1 MTQQNTIADWR
12 DGVRYAHK
20 IVKGEIKACR
30 NVKLACERFLRQLQD
45 KTWEWEFKV
54 EYVAHVLEFMS
65 MLKHTKGPDAGKP
78 LVLEGFQIMALC
90 AIYGFRH
97 KADNSKRLVSDV
109 IIFIPRK
116 AGKSTLT
123 AGIGLYELAFGEAGA
138 EVLTLAT
145 NREQASIVFDAAKG
159 FVETM
164 PMELAA
170 VYDVN
175 KSLISKVGDSQTMF
189 KALSR
194 DNKKTGDGKNPSCA
208 IIDEGAA
215 IVDRNS
221 IEVIFSGMV
230 ARKNPLRVYI
240 TTASFTKDT
249 KFYED
254 MQMLETMLRGEAT
267 DNPRWF
273 GLLYGLDPED
283 DWADPEVWAKA
294 NPMHGISVFSEAIEA
309 RAAEAKHKPAALNE
323 FLCKTLNVFVS
334 ANSAWVD
341 RAYWDK
347 AAVLRHRVGEEP
359 EAVFIGFDLASTR
372 DLNAVCTLK
381 RYGEDDFEAEF
392 MYFLPEAGLELIPK
406 HYQDVFRVA
415 KSSGILHITEGNV
428 MDNNEIYSYITR
440 QHQKYQ
446 HVIKEIGYDSYNA
459 ASLVSKLFEDQLP
472 VKKVGQGMAV
482 LSNPSKHVEK
492 LILAEKIKHDGNPF
506 TGWQLG
512 NCEVYED
519 VQGNIKVRKNEA
531 DKAAKVDG
539 IVALIIAMHCAL
551 DNPVASESYGFRE
564 F

>member
-1 MTQQNTIADWR
+1 MTDWK
-12 DGVRYAHK
+12 DGVRYASK
-20 IVKGEIKACR
+20 VVKQEIKACR
-30 NVKLACERFLRQLQD
+30 NVQLACARFLRQLAD
-45 KTWEWEFKV
+45 KNWGWEFKV
-54 EYVAHVLEFMS
+54 EYVEHALEFMS
-65 MLKHTKGPDAGKP
+65 MLRHTKGPDAGKP
-78 LVLEGFQIMALC
+78 LVLEPFQILAIS

-97 KADNSKRLVSDV
+97 KADVDRRLVSDV

-123 AGIGLYELAFGEAGA
+123 AGIGLYELAFGETGA

-164 PMELAA
+164 PTELNAIYG
-170 VYDVN
+170 VT
-175 KSLISKVGDSQTMF
+175 KGLISKAGDSQSMF

-230 ARKNPLRVYI
+230 ARKNPLRIYI

-254 MQMLETMLRGEAT
+254 MQMFETMLHGEAQ

-273 GLLYGLDPED
+273 GLLYSLDLED
-283 DWADPEVWAKA
+283 DWRDPEVWAKA
-294 NPMHGISVFSEAIEA
+294 NPMHGISIFSEAIAA
-309 RAAEAKHKPAALNE
+309 RAEEAKHKPAALNE
-323 FLCKTLNVFVS
+323 FLCKTLNLFVS

-341 RAYWDK
+341 RAHWDK
-347 AAVLRHRVGEEP
+347 TAGKITNREP
-359 EAVFIGFDLASTR
+359 EAVFMGFDMASTR

-381 RYGEDDFEAEF
+381 RYAEDDFEVE
-392 MYFLPEAGLELIPK
+392 MKYFLPEAGMELIPK

-415 KSSGILHITEGNV
+415 QSSGILHVTEGNV
-428 MDNNEIYSYITR
+428 MDDRELFAYIA
-440 QHQKYQ
+440 QQYGKYD
-446 HVIKEIGYDSYNA
+446 HLIREIGYDAYNA
-459 ASLVSKLFEDQLP
+459 ASLVSKLHEAQMP

-482 LSNPSKHVEK
+482 LSNPSKHIEK
-492 LILAEKIKHDGNPF
+492 MILAGQIKHDGNPF

-551 DNPVASESYGFRE
+551 DNPVVSDSYGFRA